1 MRLNKYLQQA
11 GVGSRREAERLV
23 EAGLVL
29 VNGKMATL
37 TTVVLEGDVVLV
49 NGKKMNPNTA
59 PVPRLFLYH
68 KPAGYLVTTD
78 DPQGRPTIFDILPK
92 ALPRIVTVGRLDMA
106 TEGLLL
112 LTTDG
117 ALAQT
122 LMSPRT
128 GLERVYRARV
138 MGLLSEKNAEEIRK
152 GILVEGTRFRPA
164 KIELEKESGGR
175 NRWYRMTLTEGKYR
189 EVRKIL
195 EACNCPVNRLVR
207 VQYGPFM
214 LGNIPR
220 GEVGEVPRTGVLKF
234 LESLNAAATEA
245 SRSNAKTARQG
256 NAEYAARKKARK

>member
-23 EAGLVL
+23 AEGRVL
-29 VNGKMATL
+29 VNAKMANP

-49 NGKKMNPNTA
+49 DGKKMNPNTA

-78 DPQGRPTIFDILPK
+78 DPQGRPTVFEILPK
-92 ALPRIVTVGRLDMA
+92 ALPRVVSVGRLDMA

-128 GLERVYRARV
+128 GLPRVYRARV
-138 MGLLSEKNAEEIRK
+138 MGELTEKYAEEIRK

-164 KIELEKESGGR
+164 KIELEKQSPGR

-195 EACNCPVNRLVR
+195 EHCKCPVNRLVR

-220 GEVGEVPRTGVLKF
+220 GEVGEVPRQGVLKL
-234 LESLNAAATEA
+234 LESFEKTATEA
-245 SRSNAKTARQG
+245 K
-256 NAEYAARKKARK
+256 AEYARKKACKA

>member
-29 VNGKMATL
+29 VNGVMASP
-37 TTVVLEGDVVLV
+37 TTVVLDGDVVLV
-49 NGKKMNPNTA
+49 DGKKMQPSTA
-59 PVPRLFLYH
+59 PVPRVFLFH

-92 ALPRIVTVGRLDMA
+92 QLPRVVTVGRLDMA

-122 LMSPRT
+122 MMSPRT
-128 GLERVYRARV
+128 GMERVYRARV
-138 MGLLSEKNAEEIRK
+138 MGTLSEKYADEIRK
-152 GILVEGTRFRPA
+152 GIKVEGTRFRPA
-164 KIELEKESGGR
+164 RIELEKDGSGR
-175 NRWYRMTLTEGKYR
+175 NHWYRMTVTEGKYR

-195 EACNCPVNRLVR
+195 EACKCPVNRLIR
-207 VQYGPFM
+207 TQYGPFM

-220 GEVGEVPRTGVLKF
+220 GQVGEVPRPGVEKLLKM
-234 LESLNAAATEA
+234 LGDTKADGRADAKA
-245 SRSNAKTARQG
+245 SKTR
-256 NAEYAARKKARK
+256 